1 MTEIIETKILCKQA
15 GRYIGWPSVAQSGTG
30 DLLTVF
36 SGDREAHVSKD
47 GRVFIARSADG
58 GTTWSEPSVVY
69 STPIDDRDS
78 GIMVTEQNTVIVSWF
93 TGPYGGDWQ
102 GHWTVRSV
110 DDGQTWQNPV
120 PSHVSTPHGPI
131 QLRDGRLLF
140 LGQRP
145 HCSHGDPPDWNGP
158 PDDSPYSVS
167 IAESR
172 DDGRAWKVIGDFPV
186 PAGDPMLTYD
196 EPHMGELDHGELFAM
211 FRDCNGDHHL
221 RQSRS
226 PDGGITWSPPVS
238 SPIRGLPPHLLRL
251 ADGELLV
258 TYGKRWEPFGIY
270 ACVSGDGGQTWDL
283 ANETRLSCA
292 PNDDL
297 GYPASVQMEDGS
309 IWSVYYQIDQP
320 GEKPCLMGTHWHP

>member
-1 MTEIIETKILCKQA
+1 
-15 GRYIGWPSVAQSGTG
+15 
-30 DLLTVF
+30 
-36 SGDREAHVSKD
+36 
-47 GRVFIARSADG
+47 
-58 GTTWSEPSVVY
+58 
-69 STPIDDRDS
+69 
-78 GIMVTEQNTVIVSWF
+78 
-93 TGPYGGDWQ
+93 
-102 GHWTVRSV
+102 
-110 DDGQTWQNPV
+110 
-120 PSHVSTPHGPI
+120 
-131 QLRDGRLLF
+131 
-140 LGQRP
+140 
-145 HCSHGDPPDWNGP
+145 
-158 PDDSPYSVS
+158 
-167 IAESR
+167 
-172 DDGRAWKVIGDFPV
+172 
-186 PAGDPMLTYD
+186 MLTYD
-196 EPHMGELDHGELFAM
+196 EPHMVELDHGELFTM

-258 TYGKRWEPFGIY
+258 TYGKRWEPFGVY